1 MLCAILLTVV
11 LSPLFA
17 RAKAEEEE
25 EKPVLNTEWTLAL
38 TAFDTSELPPS
49 QAVLGELIVRELVDS
64 LRKVRYHIRSGEELA
79 FYRDYE
85 RNRAVKTAASALDA
99 KQKSRDELL
108 FRGERRWKY
117 RKELRA
123 IDSEIVKLEEALRT
137 AETDIPV
144 IEPSPVF
151 VLASETPP
159 PPPAPGGEYAF
170 CRTRKA
176 DAFLSGSISEFHG
189 RIYVSVKIYV
199 LYAQRYMYEDFAL
212 FSTGDREASL
222 SVLGLSLG
230 SLAAGTGP
238 VQVAVKAEPASASLT
253 VDNSLAGR
261 GGEFVLDLFPGEF
274 SVSAY
279 NSGYED
285 ASALLEL
292 EPGEIAELYIN
303 LTPLLSKTVEIQSDE
318 EGALVYL
325 GSQYIGRTPLSFEVS
340 PYVSQYVLVENQNG
354 EQARV
359 IFQDYEGAMTVRPLP
374 VEVPESK
381 SVNNLRRKFYG
392 AFGRFWIS
400 LSLAV
405 LINGMRNAYTLGYNV
420 SGNPALYNSAINYDL
435 ASKISWGAMGFFLA
449 ESIVRYVIYTASSE
463 RPPVQLVR
471 Q

>member
-1 MLCAILLTVV
+1 VLCAILLAVV
-11 LSPLFA
+11 LSPLSA
-17 RAKAEEEE
+17 RAKAEAAA
-25 EKPVLNTEWTLAL
+25 EKPVFNTEWTLAV
-38 TAFDTSELPPS
+38 TAFDTSALPPS
-49 QAVLGELIVRELVDS
+49 QAVLGELIIRELVDS
-64 LRKVRYHIRSGEELA
+64 LWRVQYHIRSGEELA

-85 RNRAVKTAASALDA
+85 RSRAVKAAASALDA

-123 IDSEIVKLEEALRT
+123 IDNEIVKLEEALRS

-144 IEPSPVF
+144 IEASPVF
-151 VLASETPP
+151 ILASESPP
-159 PPPAPGGEYAF
+159 PPPEPGGEYAF

-176 DAFLSGSISEFHG
+176 DAFLSGSISEYHG
-189 RIYVSVKIYV
+189 RIYVSVKIYA
-199 LYAQRYMYEDFAL
+199 LYAQRYIYEDFTL

-222 SVLGLSLG
+222 AALGLSLG
-230 SLAAGTGP
+230 SLAAGTEP
-238 VQVAVKAEPASASLT
+238 VRVAVKAEPSSASLT

-261 GGEFVLDLFPGEF
+261 GGEFALDLFPGEF

-279 NSGYED
+279 SSGYQD
-285 ASALLEL
+285 AAAVLEL
-292 EPGEIAELYIN
+292 GPGEIAELYIN

-325 GSQYIGRTPLSFEVS
+325 GSQFIGRTPLSFEVP
-340 PYVSQYVLVENQNG
+340 PYVSQYVLVENQDG

-374 VEVPESK
+374 VEIPESR

-405 LINGMRNAYTLGYNV
+405 LITGMKNAYTLGYNV
-420 SGNPALYNSAINYDL
+420 SGNPILYNSAINYGL
-435 ASKISWGAMGFFLA
+435 ASNISWGAMGFFLA
-449 ESIVRYVIYTASSE
+449 ESIVRYVIYTSSSE

-471 Q
+471 